1 MAPGRKDCPDCAV
14 LEGKCARHKNAYSRR
29 NCLDCAAMPG
39 RCEAHRRS
47 GRNACKREACL
58 KHQQNLDRQATE
70 DNDDEDA
77 MDVDSTVQPNVK
89 LKLGVDIPLRYP
101 LPPKPPTPF
110 NHTIHNQACAVQ
122 KPVARASTT
131 EAFQRYDLVIH
142 NKAVHKPTSAAAH
155 SDTATTT
162 IPKQEEEEMQEKL
175 PWKQINKPP
184 FRGRQT

>member
-1 MAPGRKDCPDCAV
+1 MAPGRKGCPGCAL

-89 LKLGVDIPLRYP
+89 LKLGVDNSLRYP
-101 LPPKPPTPF
+101 LPPEAADSFQSYNPQASMCSSETLRSCLDNRGISAVRF
-110 NHTIHNQACAVQ
+110 SHTQQ
-122 KPVARASTT
+122 GGS
-131 EAFQRYDLVIH
+131 
-142 NKAVHKPTSAAAH
+142 
-155 SDTATTT
+155 
-162 IPKQEEEEMQEKL
+162 
-175 PWKQINKPP
+175 
-184 FRGRQT
+184 